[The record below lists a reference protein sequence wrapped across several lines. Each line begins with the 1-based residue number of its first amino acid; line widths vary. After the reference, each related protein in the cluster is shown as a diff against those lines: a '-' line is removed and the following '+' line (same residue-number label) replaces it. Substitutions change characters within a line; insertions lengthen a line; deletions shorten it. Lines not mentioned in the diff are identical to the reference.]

1 MYRHRLSSAAS
12 ESLQVHDALPEVLVK
27 LKLMSVGQKLVS
39 MKPLAPGEE
48 ETKGLRGYK
57 EVWNSSRASPT
68 LQKDKL
74 YEAGGNLAWV
84 SVAAA
89 GPCPEDKVTLT
100 TVACKELQLQ
110 PNLWL

>member
-1 MYRHRLSSAAS
+1 MYRHRLRSAAS
-12 ESLQVHDALPEVLVK
+12 DSLQVHDALPEVLVK

-39 MKPLAPGEE
+39 MIPWQRVRRRP
-48 ETKGLRGYK
+48 
-57 EVWNSSRASPT
+57 RA
-68 LQKDKL
+68 KDKL